1 MAAPL
6 TPTLESYVHYN
17 SLIMYNAHSLLYY
30 SYVVNKTAGVQ
41 WLLISEQSGCN
52 GYVSVNS
59 QGAMPIISTTLHKTV
74 GVIYKRNIAMTKLLF
89 VLDVNQ
95 TIYLSNQIKSNIIF

>member
-1 MAAPL
+1 
-6 TPTLESYVHYN
+6 
-17 SLIMYNAHSLLYY
+17 MYNAHSLLYY
-30 SYVVNKTAGVQ
+30 SYVVNKQLGF
-41 WLLISEQSGCN
+41 N
-52 GYVSVNS
+52 GYLSVNS